1 MTRKPPRPLQK
12 NWLEWSVFT
21 VGLVFVLGIV
31 AYLVYDSLTSSGL
44 EPAITVEVGKIRRTA
59 GGWAV
64 RVEAENSGG
73 VTAED
78 LRIAVVLEANGR
90 EQERVELDLPFV
102 PRHSRRGGWVEFRH
116 DPSVGRLSGYAVGY
130 GTP

>member
-1 MTRKPPRPLQK
+1 MTLKSPRPLQK
-12 NWLEWSVFT
+12 NWLEWSVFA
-21 VGLVFVLGIV
+21 VGLVLVFGVI
-31 AYLVYDSLTSSGL
+31 AYLVYDSVISSGRPP
-44 EPAITVEVGKIRRTA
+44 EIAVEVGEIRRTV

-64 RVEAENSGG
+64 RVDAENSGG

-78 LRIAVVLEANGR
+78 LRVAVVLEANGR

-116 DPSVGRLSGYAVGY
+116 DPSVGRLSGYAIGY
-130 GTP
+130 ATP